1 MIEKLTGRTKI
12 IEKSLDAAWLRNSVI
27 ADNIA
32 NVDTPG
38 YKRKVVKFEEFLKD
52 AQNSQSLKNKK
63 ITQSNQKTNNN
74 KIAPVVVQD
83 ESNLQYRLDGNNVDI
98 ENEMASM
105 AKNTIK
111 YNVLIE
117 GLNMRHNFIKHV
129 ISEGRRW

>member
-129 ISEGRRW
+129 ISEGRR

>member
-83 ESNLQYRLDGNNVDI
+83 ESNLQYR
-98 ENEMASM
+98 
-105 AKNTIK
+105 
-111 YNVLIE
+111 
-117 GLNMRHNFIKHV
+117 
-129 ISEGRRW
+129 